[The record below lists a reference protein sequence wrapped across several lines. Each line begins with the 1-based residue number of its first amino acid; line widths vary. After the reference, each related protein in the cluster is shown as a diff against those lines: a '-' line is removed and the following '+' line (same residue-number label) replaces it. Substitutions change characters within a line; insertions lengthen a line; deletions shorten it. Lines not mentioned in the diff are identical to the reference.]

1 MNENWLIV
9 PILTAMA
16 GGASLFLPVFRQKR
30 TFRELYTLG
39 VTLLTSV
46 LLWMLVLNR
55 PADGLLL
62 LHFTGDL
69 NLTLRLDGMGSI
81 FTALIATLWPLAT
94 LYAFEYMRH
103 AARQNGFLAFYTITF
118 GVTAGIALSGNML
131 TLYMF
136 YEMLTLVTVPL
147 VMHDL
152 SDEAVHASRK
162 YLYYSLGGAAFAFIG
177 MVFLIVYGMTLEF
190 RPGGILLSGH
200 TGDRQMLLI
209 IYVMTFFGF
218 SVKAAIFPFHG
229 WLPAVSV
236 APTPVTALLHAVA
249 VVKSG
254 AFAVLRLTYFS
265 FGAAYLYGTWAQNV
279 VMAATMITIVYASSR
294 ALKET
299 HFKRRLAYSTVSNL
313 SYVLFAATMMAPFGL
328 SAALCHMLCH
338 AAIKICAFCCAG
350 AVMHQSGRNYIYELD
365 GIAHKMPFV
374 FTCFTISAIALP
386 GIPPLAGFLSKWNIA
401 QAALSSYQPLARLG
415 VGVLL
420 YSALMT
426 AIYMLTVAVRAW
438 SPLKEGHDLQQVRD
452 PNWYMKLPLALFSVG
467 IIALGICGG
476 GIVEL
481 LQQISYGYW

>member
-1 MNENWLIV
+1 MHETLLILPV
-9 PILTAMA
+9 LTAIL
-16 GGASLFLPVFRQKR
+16 GGALLFSPVFRENR
-30 TFRELYTLG
+30 PLREGYTMA

-46 LLWMLVLNR
+46 LLWALILRR
-55 PADGLLL
+55 PEDGLLL

-69 NLTLRLDGMGSI
+69 NLTLKLDGMGSV
-81 FTALIATLWPLAT
+81 FAALIATLWPLAT

-103 AARQNGFLAFYTITF
+103 ADRQNGFLAFYTMTF
-118 GVTAGIALSGNML
+118 GVTAGIALAGNML

-152 SDEAVHASRK
+152 SREAVRASRK

-177 MVFLIVYGMTLEF
+177 MVFPIVYGMTLDF
-190 RPGGILLSGH
+190 RLGGVLLAGH
-200 TGDRQMLLI
+200 TGSRDMMLLI
-209 IYVMTFFGF
+209 YMMTFFGF
-218 SVKAAIFPFHG
+218 GVKAAIFPFHG

-254 AFAVLRLTYFS
+254 AFAVLRLTYYS
-265 FGAAYLYGTWAQNV
+265 FGASYLFGTWAQKA
-279 VMAATMITIVYASSR
+279 VMAGALVTIVYASSR

-313 SYVLFAATMMAPFGL
+313 SYVLFAATLMIPAGL
-328 SAALCHMLCH
+328 VAALCHMLCH
-338 AAIKICAFCCAG
+338 AVIKIGAFCCAG
-350 AVMHQSGRNYIYELD
+350 AVMHQSGRQYIYELD

-374 FTCFTISAIALP
+374 FTCFTVSAVALP
-386 GIPPLAGFLSKWNIA
+386 GIPPLAGFLSKWHIA
-401 QAALSSYQPLARLG
+401 GAAIASYQPLARFG

-438 SPLKEGHDLQQVRD
+438 SPQPEGTLADVRD
-452 PNWYMKLPLALFSVG
+452 PNWYMKLPLALFAAGV
-467 IIALGICGG
+467 IALGLCGAP
-476 GIVEL
+476 VVQL
-481 LQQISYGYW
+481 LEKIALGQW